1 MMLFVIKCVQQY
13 ASPQSSSAARMVSP
27 GQCHLAQKNKQTIQ
41 DLCLPVS
48 HEGAAHWSIKKDK
61 HMAKL

>member
-1 MMLFVIKCVQQY
+1 MMLFVIKYVQQY
-13 ASPQSSSAARMVSP
+13 APPQSSSAARMASP

>member
-1 MMLFVIKCVQQY
+1 MMLFVIKYVQEY
-13 ASPQSSSAARMVSP
+13 APPRSSSAARMASP
-27 GQCHLAQKNKQTIQ
+27 GQCHPAQKNKQTIQ

>member
-1 MMLFVIKCVQQY
+1 MKLFVIKYVQH
-13 ASPQSSSAARMVSP
+13 SVPPQSSSAARAVIP
-27 GQCHLAQKNKQTIQ
+27 RQCHRAQKNKQTIG

-48 HEGAAHWSIKKDK
+48 HEGAARWSIKKDK

>member
-1 MMLFVIKCVQQY
+1 MWTFSKLLCTSHV
-13 ASPQSSSAARMVSP
+13 VSP

-48 HEGAAHWSIKKDK
+48 HEGAVHWSIKKDK
-61 HMAKL
+61 HTAKL